1 MTEKYISYK
10 VGQDTY
16 DVPESMMLA
25 FEKKFPSATI
35 EMHVG
40 EDIYDVPF
48 KDRDAFL
55 NKFSNATFTFDKA
68 GALRSG
74 SAKET
79 QLTEDTQVEEVDKT
93 AHKVSFWDS
102 LAANPAQSALAI
114 QNAKN
119 PKKKAEVNTDMADA
133 TIASHAQTQE
143 KIDEYISN
151 FEQAYAEKASEGPR
165 QKISFWESIA
175 SNPAQSA
182 LRIQKNEMGQ
192 DYADARIA
200 KRITDKTQDKVDQYN
215 DPSETFVGGAW
226 EGIKDSAFDID
237 TWDSTVGLEQ
247 AQRIHAI
254 SQKLDNGETLSEGE
268 QLIIDA
274 LVDDLASDMYLAAG
288 FGRGYKAGMVTGE
301 SLPFMVE
308 TMLNPAS
315 GWGKAV
321 AKKFGGSVLKRV
333 ATRVAVDIAGAAVMS
348 ATTSSA
354 RVSADALNRLSGQVD
369 FTIDDNGQF
378 HFTGFAGGED
388 SAFKAYAK
396 AFGANTIEH
405 FSEMVGDY
413 FSPIGKAVGGWS
425 KGAAVWSADKIGLK
439 KLSTM
444 IKEMTPN
451 GFGAAFGHFLEK
463 TQWHGMIGEFSEEM
477 ISGAMNALIVGDQS
491 LRKYDKDGNLNENYI
506 FDKDNMIDTFLGVA
520 LLGGFMSSV
529 KTLGYSNPE
538 TEHNRKINLA
548 KKGLEEILTDEQKQ
562 MLYDFADN
570 PFGADYTDV
579 RELMDGKSVEEKT
592 AIANYLKAVMGKQGF
607 LLGRNAD
614 LSGTKQGMEEMQR
627 AFQFGHGLSEADLYD
642 VNEAEAHAMQK
653 LADTGHAD
661 VSGLSSYEIY
671 RLSTDANLSAEQQ
684 IALHDLAVIKNAKE
698 GLQSKLNSVAKAA
711 VGITSGIA
719 NSAAKDGSIKV
730 STLNGRTVYVKG
742 DVQIQ
747 FGSIVKPDGV
757 SAYPVEVVD
766 QITGEV
772 STVDSGDLDVID
784 VYAADAYVTQM
795 SDAIMNSYQ
804 QSWENWKTT
813 KSVRS
818 KLADIQQMVG
828 QKVYINAPNG
838 MAQVEIQQIL
848 PNGEVVIKGKKSDLG
863 QTTIRV
869 DVDALYDSMSRDS
882 SGNVIFDP
890 SVFRSQSEQTGAPE
904 APAAP
909 TTPEAPAVPT
919 APEAPVSPEGTG
931 VQDGDEEYSDDP
943 IDLTPIEDD
952 FDNIEELDETEET
965 EEPVGEDID
974 FRDQEVEILIDG
986 KPTTVEVTY
995 QDETSNTI
1003 TYTYVDANGRSRVGS
1018 STIDAF
1024 KSAWQQ
1030 AQNYTEP
1037 VEEPVAE
1044 PVEAPD
1050 SGENAP
1056 LEPET
1061 INWEELFTRDQ
1072 ENFLAELQRQYG
1084 DNADRYIKAMIA
1096 SAEKQ
1101 IAKLEKS
1108 APEDA
1113 NEIFA
1118 NEQAMDALRARIAT
1132 LNDMLSRLN
1141 ATEEVST
1148 EEENA
1153 GESHENPVTLG
1164 EEQTGESNE
1173 GDEVHGTE
1181 GHSDETGSAQA
1192 DDERGEE
1199 TGETSET
1206 LRDGDFDN
1214 SEVDKKYP
1222 PRKGDITVQ
1231 ALGDTFGFAS
1241 VELTESED
1249 QQAINSIYDIFM
1261 EMAKMLGIS
1270 PKSIAHGGT
1279 LSLAHVP
1286 SSVKKETL
1294 GRYDWLDIKLEL
1306 RNSELSSILHEWW
1319 HALDHALHSSN
1330 LTGTITD
1337 FTSAVS
1343 KTRFSGR
1350 PEVKEAVNKILA
1362 AVKKSGHIDR
1372 INRSWFPRSYKRYTK
1387 EKVEQTARAF
1397 EEYIM
1402 GKFAEKGIA
1411 IEGLKRS
1418 SNEAQPTAEEMA
1430 MIAPE
1435 FDNLFSILME
1445 REGAVAGTSILFQ
1458 IGQMMEQGDKVKAE
1472 LGELVA
1478 DWIRQGGN
1486 FVVMDTDAMAA
1497 ALEEAGVNA
1506 NVLETMDGVVY
1517 GFVKDGKVYLNPE
1530 LINPNTSIHEY
1541 THLWDL
1547 ALMQLNPALWEKG
1560 KKLMK
1565 QTPLWDEV
1573 INDPNYADIK
1583 DNEDLVA
1590 SEVHSRLVG
1599 ENGAEVLS
1607 QLEQQAREEGLT
1619 KSAKKLSILGRLRE
1633 WLDEATKWLKNA
1645 FTAWDKTELD
1655 ALTLDDFLNMPLSD
1669 LANFTKLQ
1677 TEGVVT
1683 NEAGELIA
1691 DNKGNGHIQFSIS
1704 TWRDGGRDYLVNWLK
1719 KDKTLTKEEK
1729 AEIIARMDEFYE
1741 NALKYTDVYVP
1752 FGSWSE
1758 AAVKYDKD
1766 GNPLM
1771 SVIKKNGDYSM
1782 NLDFSL
1788 VCKKRRPL
1796 NKLLRTLIA
1805 RNAFGTYSLRER
1817 ELAEINW
1824 ILQEHGFEVACA
1836 LCFVDSKRYRVTGVA
1851 DVFAELY
1858 NKFVRALAPEGA
1870 KIAHFNYSNNPNIE
1884 NVDGGLDTMP
1894 DSELNWNRFDELASQ
1909 YGPDTVEGKVARF
1922 LRDNPSQRRL
1932 VDSTDFIDSKGF
1944 EAVKES
1950 NPALL
1955 SLYNSKKGTGGP
1967 KASFGDVQYLN
1978 DILKKS
1984 RSFSAKKAYDVGG
1997 VRIQSF
2003 SDFVAHMYFDYMQ
2016 LFAELAAKR
2025 LPAHAYTK
2033 EVLFA
2038 KIFGLTGLK
2047 INMSLVPAVVEG
2059 GIAPGLDA
2067 DGNYAWADAVKDA
2080 EGNVIQQAQSFPYDE
2095 AMKIQHAEG
2104 YSKNCGVIAVG
2115 ISDEHIEKML
2125 DDPNIPF
2132 IIPYHKSSLNAI
2144 VARMTNIDQ
2153 YKDYT
2158 NVQNTRNAD
2167 GTKLDDGVKD
2177 FNFNAWLRQHP
2188 DATPQQAAQAY
2199 LDWCRENNYKPK
2211 FSQFAYHPNYY
2222 KLLVD
2227 FNTIDARTG
2236 EYTPQGPVSMTFPTE
2251 QNEFGDV
2258 ETLIQQGLQEDA
2270 ELEEKMDSEI
2280 EQVADEVEKRLEE
2293 IKNEPKLSEKEYAK
2307 KIAQIADERKAEK
2320 WKKESESDGLLFRP
2334 DYIHVPANIYTRIS
2348 KVLSDRYQGDD
2359 LYFEFVDIENITYIC
2374 DYIDRTAYVRSIK
2387 ETKDE
2392 SRRDIRDIAKGREDL
2407 IEDAVNAVIDFLRD
2421 SGRGQSWDSYDARN
2435 GESSVGHDS
2444 MDETEIE
2451 EETTTRGNYELP
2463 FGVDWISVKTG
2474 YDGSR
2479 KARVVFVEKNTDEDE
2494 FARKSDVQNASV
2506 DFLAGDARLNA
2517 IERAVNE
2524 EAEKLGVKVTY
2535 KTREEMP
2542 KGHQNDKGYYN
2553 TKTGEIVVC
2562 TENASSIAD
2571 AIQTILHEAVAHKG
2585 LRQLM
2590 GDRFHEFIN
2599 RVYNSLDGET
2609 KTKVDALAESQYDG
2623 DIAVAMEEYM
2633 ASLAETTDFAENSVW
2648 DKIKS
2653 IFNDIIN
2660 AILGRNDMKIGD
2672 NELRYILRAS
2682 YNNLVN
2688 PRVME
2693 TVRGWAQDQ
2702 MMREELGIGKYV
2714 TPEMDKAYMDAVERG
2729 DMETASRLVL
2739 EAAKLAMPYTKVVD
2753 EDGSPKVVYHG
2764 RGSEFNVF
2772 EHQDYAYEN
2781 ASGKGFYFTD
2791 DPKAA
2796 ALYTMSGFLDNTD
2809 KMKEALYGILYDEYG
2824 LDSDTAYE
2832 LASAYIYDGEAEF
2845 DQIEEAYAKA
2855 IKNLF
2860 PNPNVLKAFIN
2871 IERPYDIKAENAERE
2886 SWEINKVLEEKNLDG
2901 VIDEN
2906 FSEAYA
2912 KLFEVSPEYRTSEKF
2927 AQYMVRN
2934 SNQIKSAEP
2943 VTYDDSGNVI
2953 PLSERFNPE
2962 SEDIRYRTGVD
2973 PDVVAQ
2979 EGAAAAYNKAVA
2991 QEWQEFQRQFQDA
3004 FQPVRNAIEA
3014 IQQATGEI
3022 PVEEYENY
3030 LLIQNQASSRS
3041 RAEID
3046 NFTRKYYSPIFD
3058 QVKAVITA
3066 VMESRGYSKREM
3078 RSRKKRAE
3086 VYREIIQYLIAK
3098 HGLERNKYYQET
3110 KRRKLY
3116 PNELKPRLEE
3126 ELQRYNEA
3134 VAAINADASLSDAER
3149 ELKLRDAKDEYK
3161 SKVDYWKSYT
3171 VPDLRDYSGLTSLF
3185 GLDKK
3190 EYEEAQRLAKELVD
3204 DFETS
3209 LGREDD
3215 SETGDMIAQSE
3226 VIKALWEKINAA
3238 TDYTLTH
3245 SYKSGLLSKK
3255 QYEDIKAMFKFYI
3268 PLRGFDETTAEDVYE
3283 YARFEGNR
3291 FNPAVQTAK
3300 GRFSIADD
3308 PLATIMNMAESEI
3321 AQGNKNR
3328 AKVALYNYLLNRAA
3342 ASGEQND
3349 LMQIEDVWY
3358 QKTVTDTGEVVY
3370 SIAVPDRENGE
3381 TYDEFEERMRLAEL
3395 NDEAYKSKKGK
3406 LDIGLKFQKK
3416 RHEGSHYVYLKVNG
3430 VEKAIYING
3439 DPKAADAINGT
3450 YVPDMS
3456 DGEKHIK
3463 NIQRFLSS
3471 MHTNY
3476 SLKFTIKNL
3485 FRDMYYSMIMLGIK
3499 ESPEYGRKF
3508 RANWWRNN
3516 AFAVMSML
3524 SKYRRGEYDGVS
3536 LSEDE
3541 AMFVEFMENG
3551 GPTGYTVINSVENH
3565 KKDLE
3570 RAIKRMQKG
3579 IRNGGVKDSA
3589 IFRYTLG
3596 AIEFLNECSEM
3607 ATRFAAYKT
3616 SRDMGRGVVTSVSD
3630 AKEVTVNFNT
3640 KGAQDG
3646 KGWYGTI
3653 ARYFGFFK
3661 YFFNAS
3667 VQGSQNLISA
3677 VKKHPVKFCSTACG
3691 VVGLGIMMPVINSM
3705 ILELLSG
3712 GDDDE
3717 YWNIPEYDRQNNLC
3731 FVLGKTGKYLKIP
3744 YPIGFREMFAIGDIM
3759 AGSALDKSFN
3769 RDPLTVGMNVANKL
3783 SAMIL
3788 PLNPLEGTTNGL
3800 SLIESAYDMFAPD
3813 ANQFVMQNRTN
3824 KDWKGTPI
3832 QKEYTYNEHDP
3843 EWTKAF
3849 SSNPSWLT
3857 GLSKW
3862 CYEHIDIAGRPL
3874 DFSPEKLDNTLSNTF
3889 GGTYSLIKGVG
3900 KSVEIGLNE
3909 ASENGVLKGAW
3920 KGAKALTGGALVG
3933 SGIDDDARFVN
3944 SEYWKMNDYYNNR
3957 IGRIESIAG
3966 GFGLTLDDVFKRTEA
3981 RETPAGAHHPQMS
3994 KIYNSDYFDFMQEW
4008 YLGHKGD
4015 EDENGDKVLGLDQ
4028 IKNKMKTV
4036 KNNINK
4042 AEDAEYVKELT
4053 NDLLELEILYDKTRS
4068 ELVNDLLEL
4077 D

>member
-55 NKFSNATFTFDKA
+55 KKFSNATFTYDKA

-74 SAKET
+74 SVEKT
-79 QLTEDTQVEEVDKT
+79 QSVNDAPVTDEAPVVEETPVAEESNT
-93 AHKVSFWDS
+93 APKVSFWDS

-151 FEQAYAEKASEGPR
+151 FEQAYAEKASEAPR

-175 SNPAQSA
+175 SNPSQSA
-182 LRIQKNEMGQ
+182 LRIQRNEMGQ
-192 DYADARIA
+192 DYADAKIA

-247 AQRIHAI
+247 AQRVHAI

-369 FTIDDNGQF
+369 FTLDDNGQF
-378 HFTGFAGGED
+378 HFTGFVGGED

-451 GFGAAFGHFLEK
+451 GFGAAFGEFLEK
-463 TQWHGMIGEFSEEM
+463 TQWHGVIGEFSEEM

-491 LRKYDKDGNLNENYI
+491 LRKYDKDGNLNENYL

-548 KKGLEEILTDEQKQ
+548 KKGLEGVLTDEQKQ

-570 PFGADYTDV
+570 PFGADYADV

-614 LSGTKQGMEEMQR
+614 LSGTKQGMEEMHK

-642 VNEAEAHAMQK
+642 VNDAEAKAAQK

-684 IALHDLAVIKNAKE
+684 IVLHDLAVIKNAKE

-772 STVDSGDLDVID
+772 TTVDSGDLDVID
-784 VYAADAYVTQM
+784 VYAADAYVSQM

-931 VQDGDEEYSDDP
+931 VQEGDEEYSDDP

-1061 INWEELFTRDQ
+1061 INWEELFTRDP
-1072 ENFLAELQRQYG
+1072 ENFLAELKRQYG

-1132 LNDMLSRLN
+1132 LNGMLSRLN

-1181 GHSDETGSAQA
+1181 GHSDETGSTQA

-1294 GRYDWLDIKLEL
+1294 GRYDWRDIKLEL

-1397 EEYIM
+1397 EEYII

-1430 MIAPE
+1430 IIAPE

-1445 REGAVAGTSILFQ
+1445 REGSVAGTSILFQ
-1458 IGQMMEQGDKVKAE
+1458 IEKMMEQGDKVKAE

-1486 FVVMDTDAMAA
+1486 FVTMDTDAMAA

-1506 NVLETMDGVVY
+1506 NVLETADGVVY

-1669 LANFTKLQ
+1669 LANFTKLP

-1683 NEAGELIA
+1683 NESGEIIA
-1691 DNKGNGHIQFSIS
+1691 DNKGKGHIQFSIS

-1796 NKLLRTLIA
+1796 NRLLRTLIA

-1894 DSELNWNRFDELASQ
+1894 DSELNWKRFDELASQ

-1922 LRDNPSQRRL
+1922 LCDNPSQRRL

-2016 LFAELAAKR
+2016 LFAELAAKK

-2158 NVQNTRNAD
+2158 NVQNTRKAD
-2167 GTKLDDGVKD
+2167 GTKLDDGEKD

-2188 DATPQQAAQAY
+2188 DATPKDAAQAY
-2199 LDWCRENNYKPK
+2199 LDWCRANNYKPK

-2227 FNTIDARTG
+2227 FNTYDARTG

-2251 QNEFGDV
+2251 QNDFGDV

-2293 IKNEPKLSEKEYAK
+2293 IKNEPELSKKEYAEK
-2307 KIAQIADERKAEK
+2307 MAQIADERKAK
-2320 WKKESESDGLLFRP
+2320 L
-2334 DYIHVPANIYTRIS
+2334 
-2348 KVLSDRYQGDD
+2348 
-2359 LYFEFVDIENITYIC
+2359 
-2374 DYIDRTAYVRSIK
+2374 
-2387 ETKDE
+2387 E
-2392 SRRDIRDIAKGREDL
+2392 SRAATKTF
-2407 IEDAVNAVIDFLRD
+2407 DAD
-2421 SGRGQSWDSYDARN
+2421 DARIRYR
-2435 GESSVGHDS
+2435 S
-2444 MDETEIE
+2444 
-2451 EETTTRGNYELP
+2451 
-2463 FGVDWISVKTG
+2463 
-2474 YDGSR
+2474 
-2479 KARVVFVEKNTDEDE
+2479 TD
-2494 FARKSDVQNASV
+2494 AQNAAV
-2506 DFLAGDARLNA
+2506 EFLAGDAKHRV
-2517 IERAVNE
+2517 IENAVNK

-2542 KGHQNDKGYYN
+2542 KGHHNDKGYFN
-2553 TKTGEIVVC
+2553 PKTGEIVIC
-2562 TENASSIAD
+2562 TENASSVAD

-2590 GDRFHEFIN
+2590 GDRFREFIN
-2599 RVYNSLDGET
+2599 RVYNSLDAKT
-2609 KTKVDALAESQYDG
+2609 KAKVDALAESQYDG

-2633 ASLAETTDFAENSVW
+2633 ASLAETTDFSENSVW

-2660 AILGRNDMKIGD
+2660 AILGRNDIKIGD
-2672 NELRYILRAS
+2672 NELRYLLRAS
-2682 YNNLVN
+2682 YNNLID
-2688 PRVME
+2688 PRGME
-2693 TVRGWAQDQ
+2693 TLRGWANDM
-2702 MMREELGIGKYV
+2702 MMRESLGVGQYV
-2714 TPEMDKAYMDAVERG
+2714 TPEMDAEYLAAVERG
-2729 DMETASRLVL
+2729 DMETAQRMVN
-2739 EAAKLAMPYTKVVD
+2739 EAAKMAMPNTKVVD
-2753 EDGSPKVVYHG
+2753 ENGNPKVVYHG

-2772 EHQDYAYEN
+2772 KHQ
-2781 ASGKGFYFTD
+2781 
-2791 DPKAA
+2791 
-2796 ALYTMSGFLDNTD
+2796 
-2809 KMKEALYGILYDEYG
+2809 
-2824 LDSDTAYE
+2824 
-2832 LASAYIYDGEAEF
+2832 
-2845 DQIEEAYAKA
+2845 
-2855 IKNLF
+2855 
-2860 PNPNVLKAFIN
+2860 
-2871 IERPYDIKAENAERE
+2871 
-2886 SWEINKVLEEKNLDG
+2886 
-2901 VIDEN
+2901 
-2906 FSEAYA
+2906 
-2912 KLFEVSPEYRTSEKF
+2912 

-2934 SNQIKSAEP
+2934 SSQIKSAEP
-2943 VTYDDSGNVI
+2943 VTYDDAGNVI

-2962 SEDIRYRTGVD
+2962 NEDIRYRSGIDPETVQSEGV
-2973 PDVVAQ
+2973 
-2979 EGAAAAYNKAVA
+2979 AAAYNKAVA
-2991 QEWQEFQRQFQDA
+2991 ENWQEFQRQFQDA

-3014 IQQATGEI
+3014 IQQATGDI
-3022 PVEEYENY
+3022 PIEDYENY
-3030 LLIQNQASSRS
+3030 LLMQNQAQSRS
-3041 RAEID
+3041 QAEIDKFERLYYTPIFNQVKEVIKAVMEARGYGMMSRISRAKRAEI
-3046 NFTRKYYSPIFD
+3046 
-3058 QVKAVITA
+3058 
-3066 VMESRGYSKREM
+3066 
-3078 RSRKKRAE
+3078 
-3086 VYREIIQYLIAK
+3086 YREVVQYLIAK
-3098 HGLERNKYYQET
+3098 HGLERNKYYQDS
-3110 KRRKLY
+3110 KFRKLT
-3116 PNELKPRLEE
+3116 PNELRPHLKAALEE
-3126 ELQRYNEA
+3126 YNIA
-3134 VAAINADASLSDAER
+3134 VEDINNDGSLTDAER
-3149 ELKLRDAKDEYK
+3149 ELKLIKAKDKYDK
-3161 SKVDYWKSYT
+3161 DVAFWKDHE
-3171 VPDLRDYSGLTSLF
+3171 VRDIRDYSGLTSLF
-3185 GLDKK
+3185 GLD
-3190 EYEEAQRLAKELVD
+3190 EDDFREAERMAKELVD
-3204 DFETS
+3204 DFEKL

-3215 SETGDMIAQSE
+3215 EQTGDVVTESP
-3226 VIKALWEKINAA
+3226 VLKSLWDKINAA
-3238 TDYTLTH
+3238 TGYTLKH
-3245 SYKSGLLSKK
+3245 SYESGLLSKQ
-3255 QYEDIKAMFKFYI
+3255 QYEDIKSMFKFYI
-3268 PLRGFDETTAEDVYE
+3268 PLRGFDDTTAEDVYE

-3291 FNPAVQTAK
+3291 FNAAVHTAE
-3300 GRFSIADD
+3300 GRTSVAAD

-3328 AKVALYNYLLNRAA
+3328 AKIALYNYLLNRTST
-3342 ASGEQND
+3342 SGEQNE

-3358 QKTVTDTGEVVY
+3358 YKTTINGRDVY
-3370 SIAVPDRENGE
+3370 TLAVPDRENGE
-3381 TYDEFEERMRLAEL
+3381 TYSDFEERMQDLA
-3395 NDEAYKSKKGK
+3395 DSGDAVKSKKGK
-3406 LDIGLKFQKK
+3406 LDVGMKFQKE
-3416 RHEGSHYVYLKVNG
+3416 RHKKSHYVYLKVGG
-3430 VEKAIYING
+3430 VEKAIFING

-3450 YVPDMS
+3450 YRPDMS
-3456 DGEKHIK
+3456 DAMKTIK
-3463 NIQRFLSS
+3463 SIQRVLSS

-3476 SLKFTIKNL
+3476 SLRFTIRNL
-3485 FRDMYYSMIMLGIK
+3485 IRDAYYSRISLGIK
-3499 ESPEYGRKF
+3499 ESPEYGRRF

-3516 AFAVMSML
+3516 AFVVMSML
-3524 SKYRRGEYDGVS
+3524 KKYRSGKFDGAA
-3536 LSEDE
+3536 LNETQ
-3541 AMFVEFMENG
+3541 AAFVEFIENG

-3579 IRNGGVKDSA
+3579 VKHGGVKSGA
-3589 IFRYTLG
+3589 IFKYTLG
-3596 AIEFLNECSEM
+3596 IVEFLNECSEM

-3616 SRDMGRGVVTSVSD
+3616 SKDMGRGVIQSVND

-3646 KGWYGTI
+3646 NGWMGILAQYLSL
-3653 ARYFGFFK
+3653 FK

-3667 VQGSQNLISA
+3667 VQGSQNIIA
-3677 VKKHPVKFCSTACG
+3677 NAKNHPIKYCSTVCG
-3691 VVGLGIMMPVINSM
+3691 LMGLGMMMPLFQSM
-3705 ILELLSG
+3705 FLELLG

-3717 YWNIPEYDRQNNLC
+3717 YWNIPEYERQNNLC
-3731 FVLGKTGKYLKIP
+3731 IVLGKTGKYVKLP
-3744 YPIGFREMFAIGDIM
+3744 LPIGFREMYAIGDII
-3759 AGSALDKSFN
+3759 AASVLNKSFDEN
-3769 RDPLTVGMNVANKL
+3769 PLTFGLNISNKI
-3783 SAMIL
+3783 AAAAL
-3788 PLNPLEGTTNGL
+3788 PLNPLEGTVNGL
-3800 SLIESAYDMFAPD
+3800 SLIESAVEVFEVD
-3813 ANQFVMQNRTN
+3813 ALQFRTQNKTN
-3824 KDWKGTPI
+3824 RDWKNTPI

-3849 SSNPSWLT
+3849 ASNPSWLT

-3862 CYEHIDIAGRPL
+3862 CYEHIEYDGKPL
-3874 DFSPEKLDNTLSNTF
+3874 NFSPEKLDNTLSNIF
-3889 GGTYSLIKGVG
+3889 GGAYSAVKGVAR
-3900 KSVEIGLNE
+3900 SIETGLNE
-3909 ASENGVLKGAW
+3909 GLLKGVS
-3920 KGAKALTGGALVG
+3920 KLSGGIVVG
-3933 SGIDDDARFVN
+3933 SGTDDKNRFIN
-3944 SEYWKMNDYYNNR
+3944 SSYWEMDEYYNDR
-3957 IGRIESIAG
+3957 IKRIKYTAAD
-3966 GFGLTLDDVFKRTEA
+3966 FGLTLDDVFKRLSDG
-3981 RETPAGAHHPQMS
+3981 ETPAKAYQPRMS

-4015 EDENGDKVLGLDQ
+4015 EDENGDEILGLDQ
-4028 IKNKMKTV
+4028 IRNKMKTV
-4036 KNNINK
+4036 NNKINK
-4042 AEDAEYVKELT
+4042 AEDAESVEELK
-4053 NDLLELEILYDKTRS
+4053 NELLELNVLYDKTRA
-4068 ELVNDLLEL
+4068 ELVNDLLEM